1 VCSAYTDSGWEWL
14 TMVDTNTGTMSLQEV
29 EQGHHQ
35 RLPNVRKKELD
46 MCIMDSEEKKVSRR
60 GIMH

>member
-1 VCSAYTDSGWEWL
+1 
-14 TMVDTNTGTMSLQEV
+14 MVDTNIGTMSLQEV